1 MILPFQLL
9 IEIISLIVINKRCL
23 WSVIFNISM
32 GSYYAIVTCRNSE
45 NEIENAITSL
55 LKQTTKPKY
64 VIVVND
70 GSTDGTANI
79 LEGLKSKN
87 EGLYVITNPDL
98 GYDIGR
104 VVKNWNSAIN
114 FARKLNLEKTD
125 YHMISTDDT
134 NYEESYAEKIMDKM
148 DAENNIAIS
157 SGNYD
162 RNSYATP
169 HGAGRFVR
177 NSFFEEF
184 LGLYP
189 EKMGYESVILQM
201 SLYHGFKNLVNNDAR
216 FSHTRQLGANHHFYE
231 FGASMRTLGY
241 HPLFVLGRFAQCFL
255 TGQPIGRMGAVHMLY
270 YYLSYKPKQD
280 GYDSMYGSEIRKAI
294 RMRQKTLIKEMFKLR
309 NTDT

>member
-1 MILPFQLL
+1 
-9 IEIISLIVINKRCL
+9 
-23 WSVIFNISM
+23 M

-45 NEIENAITSL
+45 NEIENAIISL
-55 LKQTTKPKY
+55 LQQTTKPKY
-64 VIVVND
+64 VIVVDD

-87 EGLYVITNPDL
+87 DGFYVITNPDL

-114 FARKLNLEKTD
+114 LARKLNLEKTD

-134 NYEESYAEKIMDKM
+134 HYEESYAEKIMNKM
-148 DAENNIAIS
+148 DADNKIAIS

-162 RNSYATP
+162 SNSYATP

-177 NSFFEEF
+177 SSFFEEF

-201 SLYHGFKNLVNNDAR
+201 SLHHGFKNLVNNDAR

-241 HPLFVLGRFAQCFL
+241 HPLFVLGRVAQCFL

-280 GYDSMYGSEIRKAI
+280 GYDSMYDPEIRKAI
-294 RMRQKTLIKEMFKLR
+294 RIRQRRRIKQIFRLR
-309 NTDT
+309 NTT

>member
-1 MILPFQLL
+1 
-9 IEIISLIVINKRCL
+9 V
-23 WSVIFNISM
+23 

-45 NEIENAITSL
+45 NEIENAIISL
-55 LKQTTKPKY
+55 LKQTAKPKY
-64 VIVVND
+64 VIVVDD

-79 LEGLKSKN
+79 LEGLKSN
-87 EGLYVITNPDL
+87 HDSLYVITNPDL

-114 FARKLNLEKTD
+114 LARKLNLEKTD

-134 NYEESYAEKIMDKM
+134 NYEEPYAEKIMNKM
-148 DAENNIAIS
+148 DADSNIAIS
-157 SGNYD
+157 SGNYNS
-162 RNSYATP
+162 NSYATP

-201 SLYHGFKNLVNNDAR
+201 SLYHGAKNLVNNDAR

-241 HPLFVLGRFAQCFL
+241 HPVFVLGRFAQCFL
-255 TGQPIGRMGAVHMLY
+255 TGQPIGRVGAVRMLY

-280 GYDSMYGSEIRKAI
+280 GYDSMYGPEIRKAI
-294 RMRQKTLIKEMFKLR
+294 RMRQRTRISQIFRLR

>member
-1 MILPFQLL
+1 
-9 IEIISLIVINKRCL
+9 
-23 WSVIFNISM
+23 M

-45 NEIENAITSL
+45 NEIENAIISF

-64 VIVVND
+64 VIVVDD

-87 EGLYVITNPDL
+87 DGFYVITNPDL

-104 VVKNWNSAIN
+104 VVKNWNGAIN
-114 FARKLNLEKTD
+114 LARKLNLEKTD

-134 NYEESYAEKIMDKM
+134 HYEEPYAEKIMNKM
-148 DAENNIAIS
+148 DADNKIAIS

-162 RNSYATP
+162 SNSYATP

-177 NSFFEEF
+177 SSFFEEF

-201 SLYHGFKNLVNNDAR
+201 SLHHGFKNLVNNDAR

-255 TGQPIGRMGAVHMLY
+255 TGQPIGRMGAVHMMY

-280 GYDSMYGSEIRKAI
+280 GYDSMYDPEIRKAI
-294 RMRQKTLIKEMFKLR
+294 RIRQRRRIKQIFRLR
-309 NTDT
+309 NTT

>member
-1 MILPFQLL
+1 
-9 IEIISLIVINKRCL
+9 V
-23 WSVIFNISM
+23 

-45 NEIENAITSL
+45 NEIENAIISL
-55 LKQTTKPKY
+55 LQQTTKPKY
-64 VIVVND
+64 VIVVDD

-87 EGLYVITNPDL
+87 DGFYVITNPDL

-114 FARKLNLEKTD
+114 LARKLNLEKTD

-134 NYEESYAEKIMDKM
+134 HYEESYAEKIMNKM
-148 DAENNIAIS
+148 DADNKIAIS

-162 RNSYATP
+162 SNSYATP

-177 NSFFEEF
+177 SSFFEEF

-189 EKMGYESVILQM
+189 ETMGYESVILQM
-201 SLYHGFKNLVNNDAR
+201 SLHHGFKNLVNNDAR

-280 GYDSMYGSEIRKAI
+280 GYDSMYDPEIRKAI
-294 RMRQKTLIKEMFKLR
+294 RIRQRRRIKQIFRLR
-309 NTDT
+309 NTT

>member
-1 MILPFQLL
+1 
-9 IEIISLIVINKRCL
+9 
-23 WSVIFNISM
+23 M

-45 NEIENAITSL
+45 NEIENAIISL
-55 LKQTTKPKY
+55 LKQTRKPKY
-64 VIVVND
+64 VIVVDD

-114 FARKLNLEKTD
+114 LARKLNLEKTD

-134 NYEESYAEKIMDKM
+134 NYEEPYAERIMNKM
-148 DAENNIAIS
+148 DADNNIAIS

-162 RNSYATP
+162 SNSYATP

-201 SLYHGFKNLVNNDAR
+201 SLYQGFKNLVNNDAR

-294 RMRQKTLIKEMFKLR
+294 RVRQKTRITQIFRMR

>member
-1 MILPFQLL
+1 
-9 IEIISLIVINKRCL
+9 V
-23 WSVIFNISM
+23 

-64 VIVVND
+64 VIVVDD
-70 GSTDGTANI
+70 GSIDGTASI
-79 LEGLKSKN
+79 LEGLKSKHDS
-87 EGLYVITNPDL
+87 LYVITNPNL

-104 VVKNWNSAIN
+104 VVKNWNSAIIL
-114 FARKLNLEKTD
+114 ARKLNLEKTD

-134 NYEESYAEKIMDKM
+134 NYEEAYAEKIMNRM
-148 DAENNIAIS
+148 DTDNNIAIS

-162 RNSYATP
+162 SNSYATP

-189 EKMGYESVILQM
+189 EKMGYESVILQL
-201 SLYHGFKNLVNNDAR
+201 SLYHGFKNKVNNDAR

-280 GYDSMYGSEIRKAI
+280 GYDSMYGPEIRKAI
-294 RMRQKTLIKEMFKLR
+294 RMRQRTRITQIFRLR

>member
-1 MILPFQLL
+1 
-9 IEIISLIVINKRCL
+9 
-23 WSVIFNISM
+23 M

-45 NEIENAITSL
+45 NEIENAIISL
-55 LKQTTKPKY
+55 LTQTTKPKY

-87 EGLYVITNPDL
+87 EGLHVITNPDL

-114 FARKLNLEKTD
+114 LARKLNLEKTD

-134 NYEESYAEKIMDKM
+134 NYEEPYAEKIMNKM
-148 DAENNIAIS
+148 DADNNIAIS

-162 RNSYATP
+162 SNSYATP

-201 SLYHGFKNLVNNDAR
+201 SLYQGFKNLVNNDAR

-294 RMRQKTLIKEMFKLR
+294 RMRQKTRIKEMFKLR

>member
-1 MILPFQLL
+1 
-9 IEIISLIVINKRCL
+9 
-23 WSVIFNISM
+23 M
-32 GSYYAIVTCRNSE
+32 GSYFAIVTCRNSE
-45 NEIENAITSL
+45 NEIENAIISL
-55 LKQTTKPKY
+55 LQQTTKPKY
-64 VIVVND
+64 VIVVDD

-87 EGLYVITNPDL
+87 DGFYVITNPDL

-114 FARKLNLEKTD
+114 LARKLNLEKTD

-134 NYEESYAEKIMDKM
+134 HYEESYAEKIMNKM
-148 DAENNIAIS
+148 DADNKIAIS

-162 RNSYATP
+162 SNSYATP

-177 NSFFEEF
+177 SSFFEEF

-201 SLYHGFKNLVNNDAR
+201 SLHHGFKNLVNNDAR

-280 GYDSMYGSEIRKAI
+280 GYDSMYDPEIRKAI
-294 RMRQKTLIKEMFKLR
+294 RIRQRRRIKQIFRLR
-309 NTDT
+309 NTT

>member
-1 MILPFQLL
+1 
-9 IEIISLIVINKRCL
+9 
-23 WSVIFNISM
+23 M

-45 NEIENAITSL
+45 NEIENAIISL
-55 LKQTTKPKY
+55 LQQTTKPKY
-64 VIVVND
+64 VIVVDD

-87 EGLYVITNPDL
+87 DGFYVITNPDL

-114 FARKLNLEKTD
+114 LARKLNLEKTD

-134 NYEESYAEKIMDKM
+134 HYEESYAEKIMNKM
-148 DAENNIAIS
+148 DADNKIAIS

-162 RNSYATP
+162 SNSYATP

-177 NSFFEEF
+177 SSFFEEF

-201 SLYHGFKNLVNNDAR
+201 SLHHGFKNLVNNDAR

-255 TGQPIGRMGAVHMLY
+255 TGQPIGRMGAVHMMY

-280 GYDSMYGSEIRKAI
+280 GYDSMYDPEIRKAI
-294 RMRQKTLIKEMFKLR
+294 RIRQRRRIKQIFRLR
-309 NTDT
+309 NTT

>member
-1 MILPFQLL
+1 
-9 IEIISLIVINKRCL
+9 V
-23 WSVIFNISM
+23 

-45 NEIENAITSL
+45 NEIENAIISL
-55 LKQTTKPKY
+55 LQQSTKPKY
-64 VIVVND
+64 VIVVDD

-87 EGLYVITNPDL
+87 DGFYVITNPDL

-114 FARKLNLEKTD
+114 LARKLNLEKTD

-134 NYEESYAEKIMDKM
+134 HYEESYAEKIMNKM
-148 DAENNIAIS
+148 DADNKIAIS

-162 RNSYATP
+162 SNSYATP

-177 NSFFEEF
+177 SSFFEEF

-201 SLYHGFKNLVNNDAR
+201 SLHHGFKNLVNNDAR

-280 GYDSMYGSEIRKAI
+280 GYDSMYDPEIRKAI
-294 RMRQKTLIKEMFKLR
+294 RIRQRRRIKQIFRLR
-309 NTDT
+309 NTT